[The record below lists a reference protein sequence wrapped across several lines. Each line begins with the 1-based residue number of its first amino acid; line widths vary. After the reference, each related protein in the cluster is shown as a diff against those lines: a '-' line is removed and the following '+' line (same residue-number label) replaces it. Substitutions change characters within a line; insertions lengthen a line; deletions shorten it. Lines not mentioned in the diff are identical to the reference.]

1 MKPLLE
7 KFKSREPPK
16 RRVAKLEKIKNE
28 VIDLYQSGYS
38 VEQIHEFAK
47 LEKIEVSI
55 SSVKRFLS
63 KLKASNFSF
72 STNPSAKPT
81 SVKNERKPSS
91 FIEKIIKQAQ
101 E

>member
-1 MKPLLE
+1 MKSLE

-63 KLKASNFSF
+63 KLKASNFSP
-72 STNPSAKPT
+72 TNPSAKPT
-81 SVKNERKPSS
+81 KPKNGEREVSP
-91 FIEKIIKQAQ
+91 FLQKIIQKAQ

>member
-1 MKPLLE
+1 MKPLE

-47 LEKIEVSI
+47 LEKIEVSLRTI
-55 SSVKRFLS
+55 SRYLR
-63 KLKASNFSF
+63 KLKASKFS
-72 STNPSAKPT
+72 STDSSAQPTKLKNGEREPSP
-81 SVKNERKPSS
+81 
-91 FIEKIIKQAQ
+91 FLQKIIKQAQ